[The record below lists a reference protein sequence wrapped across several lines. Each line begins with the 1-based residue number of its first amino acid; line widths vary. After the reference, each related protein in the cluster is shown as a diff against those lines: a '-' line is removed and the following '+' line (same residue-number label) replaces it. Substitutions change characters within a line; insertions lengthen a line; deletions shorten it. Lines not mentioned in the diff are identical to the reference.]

1 MTKHVETLL
10 VTRLDE
16 GSIPSTST
24 CRTFV
29 RLFLSSGQNR
39 TSRLARQPITPNASY
54 HILFELL
61 HTLILSKSQLKSLL
75 ILKFFGNFAVDIMQ
89 VLYSMALEN
98 TSKLN
103 RLLSE
108 NIPGGLFFS
117 GWLVKNGYSAQLT
130 KSYRDSGWLD
140 MLVHGV
146 MYRHG
151 EKLSALAAVSSYNR
165 QFGESVRIAA
175 HSALELQGF
184 SHYVPMG
191 KSNLMVTGAKSGSLV
206 WMNSDKFDLNMVYF
220 KTSVF
225 QLPMTIEMKARG
237 LYVSVSSPELA
248 FMECLHLVPK
258 YYNYMDL
265 YYIMEQLTA
274 LDPERV
280 QRTLE
285 NTSSQKIKRMFLYMA
300 SKAGHYW
307 VEMLDLKKI
316 GLTTSKLQ
324 LVKDGVYNSTYRIT
338 VPKELERYE

>member
-1 MTKHVETLL
+1 
-10 VTRLDE
+10 
-16 GSIPSTST
+16 
-24 CRTFV
+24 
-29 RLFLSSGQNR
+29 
-39 TSRLARQPITPNASY
+39 
-54 HILFELL
+54 
-61 HTLILSKSQLKSLL
+61 
-75 ILKFFGNFAVDIMQ
+75 
-89 VLYSMALEN
+89 MALEN

-108 NIPGGLFFS
+108 HTPGGLLFS

-140 MLVHGV
+140 MLVPGV
-146 MYRHG
+146 MYRHD
-151 EKLSALAAVSSYNR
+151 EKLSALAAVCSYNR
-165 QFGESVRIAA
+165 QFGESARIAA

-191 KSNLMVTGAKSGSLV
+191 KANLMVTDANYGTLE
-206 WMNSDKFDLNMVYF
+206 WMKSDKFDLNLVNF

-225 QLPMTIEMKARG
+225 KSPMTIEIKVGELHVPA
-237 LYVSVSSPELA
+237 SSPELA

-274 LDPERV
+274 LDPEIV
-280 QRTLE
+280 QHTLK

-307 VEMLDLKKI
+307 VEMLDLKRI

-338 VPKELERYE
+338 VPKELESYE

>member
-1 MTKHVETLL
+1 
-10 VTRLDE
+10 
-16 GSIPSTST
+16 
-24 CRTFV
+24 
-29 RLFLSSGQNR
+29 
-39 TSRLARQPITPNASY
+39 
-54 HILFELL
+54 
-61 HTLILSKSQLKSLL
+61 
-75 ILKFFGNFAVDIMQ
+75 
-89 VLYSMALEN
+89 MALGI

-103 RLLSE
+103 RLLTE
-108 NIPGGLFFS
+108 HTPGGLFFS

-130 KSYRDSGWLD
+130 KSYRNSGWLD
-140 MLVHGV
+140 MLEPGV

-151 EKLSALAAVSSYNR
+151 DKLSALAAVSTYNH
-165 QFGESVRIAA
+165 QLGESARIAA

-191 KSNLMVTGAKSGSLV
+191 KPNLMVTGANSGKLE
-206 WMNSDKFDLNMVYF
+206 WMNSDRFDMNIVHF
-220 KTSVF
+220 KTTVF
-225 QLPMTIEMKARG
+225 SSPETVVVKVGELELP
-237 LYVSVSSPELA
+237 VSSPELA

-280 QRTLE
+280 QQTLE
-285 NTSSQKIKRMFLYMA
+285 NTSSQKIKRLFLYMA

-324 LVKDGVYNSTYRIT
+324 LVKDGVYNSAYRIT
-338 VPKELERYE
+338 VPKELESYE